1 MIPIIDTHQ
10 HLWDLSLFRLNWLSG
25 AGKLNKSFVMEDYFE
40 ATEGLNVVKT
50 VYMEVDVAEDQQVLE
65 AEYVIDLCQRDD
77 NPMVGAVIG
86 GRPASEDFPAYVKR
100 FAGNPA
106 IKGVRQVLHG
116 GGTPEGTCLQPEYLR
131 GVRLLGENGLRFDLC
146 LPSAFLLD
154 AAKIADLCPDTRFV
168 LDHCGNANVQV
179 KEREQWKRDL
189 AEVAKRENVVCKI
202 SGIIASADPDNWTAE
217 DLAPII
223 LHCAEVFG
231 KERIIF
237 ASDWP
242 VCTLGAPLKQWVGAL
257 KEIVHSWSEADQ
269 KKLFHDNAHRFYALE
284 GE

>member
-1 MIPIIDTHQ
+1 MIPILDTHQ
-10 HLWDLSLFRLNWLSG
+10 HLWDLSLFRLPWLEG
-25 AGKLNKSFVMEDYFE
+25 ASSIKKNHVMQDYFE

-50 VYMEVDVAEDQQVLE
+50 IYMEVAVADDQISQE
-65 AEYVIDLCQRDD
+65 AEYVIDLCGQDD

-86 GRPASEDFPAYVKR
+86 GRPNSPDFPAYVKR
-100 FAGNPA
+100 FAQSPY
-106 IKGVRQVLHG
+106 IKGVRQVLHVSD
-116 GGTPEGTCLQPEYLR
+116 TPEGYSLQSEFVR
-131 GVRLLGENGLRFDLC
+131 GVQLLGEQGLRFDIC
-146 LPSAFLLD
+146 VPSTNLLD
-154 AAKIADLCPDTRFV
+154 GAKLAELCPDTRMV

-179 KEREQWKRDL
+179 KEREQWKRDI
-189 AEVAKRENVVCKI
+189 AEVAKHDNVICKI
-202 SGIIASADPDNWTAE
+202 SGIIASADPNNWSAD

-257 KEIVHSWSEADQ
+257 KDVVHSWSEADQ
-269 KKLFHDNAHRFYALE
+269 KRLFYDNAHAFYELSDE
-284 GE
+284 